1 MATVGIREFK
11 KRLSEFLRRVADGE
25 RITVTDRG
33 RPVAVIVPPESS
45 PGDEALA
52 SMVRE
57 GLARWE
63 GGRPPVA
70 RRTYRIRSK
79 PISDTVMEDRR

>member
-52 SMVRE
+52 RMVRE

-70 RRTYRIRSK
+70 RRTYRIRGK
-79 PISDTVMEDRR
+79 PISDTVIEDRR